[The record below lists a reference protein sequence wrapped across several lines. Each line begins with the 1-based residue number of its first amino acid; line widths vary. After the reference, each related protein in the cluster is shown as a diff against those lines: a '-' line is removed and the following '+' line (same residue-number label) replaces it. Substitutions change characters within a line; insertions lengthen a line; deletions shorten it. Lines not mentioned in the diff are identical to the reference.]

1 MNLTATDSSTLR
13 TKAPSRFRVNG
24 LDLNVVIEGDG
35 PPVLLV
41 HGFPD
46 NHEVWRKQIPA
57 LAAAGYKV
65 IAPDTRGCGDSD
77 APIGT
82 RHYKMDLLVADL
94 AALLDVL
101 GIEKVRLVAHD
112 WGAAIAWTFAMRHP
126 ERVERYAALSVG
138 HLSAYA
144 GAGFEQKLRGWYILF
159 LQLRGVAEWLMRLG
173 NWWLFRAVTR
183 YPEEATKWIAKLS
196 RPGRL
201 TAAINYYRANLGMII
216 PRPLPSVPVPV
227 MGVWSS
233 GDAFL
238 AESQMV
244 DSKRYV
250 SAPFRYERVEGANHW
265 LQLTAPE
272 RVNALLLDFLR

>member
-1 MNLTATDSSTLR
+1 MTLTATDSPALR
-13 TKAPSRFRVNG
+13 AKAPSRFRVNG

-46 NHEVWRKQIPA
+46 DHQVWRKQIPA
-57 LAAAGYKV
+57 LVAAGYKV
-65 IAPDTRGCGDSD
+65 IAPDMRGCGDSD
-77 APIGT
+77 APVGT
-82 RHYKMDLLVADL
+82 RHYKIDLLVADL
-94 AALLDVL
+94 VALLDLL
-101 GIEKVRLVAHD
+101 GIGRVRLVAHD
-112 WGAAIAWTFAMRHP
+112 WGAAIAWAFALRHA
-126 ERVERYAALSVG
+126 ERVDRYAALSVG
-138 HLSAYA
+138 HPTAYA
-144 GAGFEQKLRGWYILF
+144 RGGIEQKLKGWYIVF
-159 LQLRGVAEWLMRLG
+159 LQLRGLAEWTLRFRG
-173 NWWLFRAVTR
+173 WRVFRAVTR
-183 YPEEATKWIAKLS
+183 YPDEASKWVAKLS

-244 DSKRYV
+244 DSNQYV
-250 SAPFRYERVEGANHW
+250 SGPFRYERVDGANHW
-265 LQLTAPE
+265 LQLTAPD
-272 RVNALLLDFLR
+272 RINALLLDFLR